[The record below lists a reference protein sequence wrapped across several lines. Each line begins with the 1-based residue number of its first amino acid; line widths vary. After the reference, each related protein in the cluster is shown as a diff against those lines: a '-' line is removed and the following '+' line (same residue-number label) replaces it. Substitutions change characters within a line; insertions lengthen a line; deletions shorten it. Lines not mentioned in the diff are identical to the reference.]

1 MRAREVVGGAVA
13 VVLAAAIPLAASL
26 AGNAATEAAR
36 WPGVL
41 DVLRRH
47 PWASLAVMLVLT
59 GALLALDRRREAAS
73 ARPAPP
79 PSVVPP
85 PPAWLVDREETE
97 RAVEAVLAGNAGT
110 VGLTTGLQGAGGFG
124 KTTLAKAVCADER
137 VRRRFPTVVFVT
149 LGGDLRGGPRIAAK
163 AAEVIRLVTG
173 EEALFHEDPAL
184 AGAQLGRAL
193 DGLRGPLMLVL
204 DDVWS
209 EAQLAPFLVGGRNCV
224 RLVTTRIPAA
234 LPDDASR
241 VLVDRMTDD
250 QARAVLTTGLDLTD
264 AQVAALLAVT
274 GGWPLLLRLVNRL
287 LAAETATGLTTADA
301 CAQTLDLLR
310 AAGPAGADLGS
321 GAHPLGLD
329 DPAEREKAVRATVEA
344 SVRLLSESAGERERL
359 LELGVFAEDEVIPVE
374 LVCALWRE
382 SAGYEPVRSR
392 ALCRRLRDVAL
403 VGLTDSGGLVLHD
416 VIRDYLRAELGAG
429 RLTAA
434 HGHLVAGV
442 RPAPAPTPWWELG
455 EGYLHDRLVRHLVEA
470 GLTDEAE
477 ALVGD
482 LRWVELRLR
491 QRDASAPFNDARLVP
506 TAAAERRASELSAV
520 GHLLAPEDGWAG
532 RAAVLYS
539 RLGGQRHWAEQ
550 AEERAALLP
559 GPVLVNQGPPPD
571 LSGTSVVRVLPTEG
585 PAMGVG
591 LSPDGRTVTTVD
603 GGYVRRWDVE
613 SGRVLWERRS
623 TMRHT
628 VREGVRQIG
637 KNYALSA
644 DGRWFVHVYDGSA
657 LVWEVTTGNERVA
670 ACPFDF
676 LIAVAISPDGEWVA
690 FCSVDEVTVSP
701 VQEASRSDHPAE
713 SPRRV
718 GRPEGWVRHLTVT
731 SGGAVTVIHM
741 ERDLLVHDWRTT
753 DEDGAPTV
761 LSLEND
767 RLAAAAGDFLAYAI
781 DDEVRLR
788 DLLTGAERSRPYG
801 LSAGQLAVSPDGVSL
816 YAHTASISS
825 LYPPSVSG
833 GWRELRAD
841 EGAVRFHEDEG
852 QTSEIA
858 VNGHGRMARGVR
870 GGVAVSDAVAGVY
883 GAEPR
888 ALTRVHTAEMAGG
901 TTLVV
906 WIPWRCDRWAPESSS
921 TSQRPGFGVATPRAV
936 EDLPLDWQSSSK
948 VSLVRTGAGG
958 TVPLVGFGPAAGS
971 VSWTSDGTL
980 VALAYDGVVEVRQA
994 ATGEVV
1000 FGTRAHWL
1008 PPDGPLLALAPDGS
1022 WVCSAWH
1029 GEPDQTQRSSQNIL
1043 VKISYRDGRALVISD
1058 TARPLIDAQ
1067 AWCAAA
1073 HPDPHRLLV
1082 GWSHSVALHELT
1094 NGTATATYRIFV
1106 PTDLAISPDGTWCCV
1121 VTMQGLVEILA
1132 LPRLTLVTRLR
1143 TPSRFTACSLTP
1155 APDGF
1160 LVHADSDRGVHT
1172 YLFRPGPPA
1181 PHRPEG

>member
-1 MRAREVVGGAVA
+1 MGRPRRHAGADGGAA
-13 VVLAAAIPLAASL
+13 RPRP
-26 AGNAATEAAR
+26 AAR
-36 WPGVL
+36 GG
-41 DVLRRH
+41 LR
-47 PWASLAVMLVLT
+47 
-59 GALLALDRRREAAS
+59 
-73 ARPAPP
+73 APRSP

-193 DGLRGPLMLVL
+193 DGLRGPLLLVL

-301 CAQTLDLLR
+301 CAQTLALLR

-382 SAGYEPVRSR
+382 SAGYEPLRSR

-434 HGHLVAGV
+434 HADLVAGA
-442 RPAPAPTPWWELG
+442 RPAPAPTPWWELPD
-455 EGYLHDRLVRHLVEA
+455 GYLHDHLVRHLVEA

-506 TAAAERRASELSAV
+506 TPAAARRASELSAV

-571 LSGTSVVRVLPTEG
+571 LSGSSVVRVLPTEG

-603 GGYVRRWDVE
+603 GLYVRQRDVD
-613 SGRVLWERRS
+613 SGRVLWEREFVPLYTLQEES
-623 TMRHT
+623 A
-628 VREGVRQIG
+628 QIG
-637 KNYALSA
+637 SNYALSA
-644 DGRWFVHVYDGSA
+644 DGRWFVHVRRGRA
-657 LVWEVTTGNERVA
+657 LVWEVATENERVA
-670 ACPFDF
+670 PCPPDA
-676 LIAVAISPDGEWVA
+676 LVSVAVSPDGEWVA
-690 FCSVDEVTVSP
+690 CCFEDEVAVCP
-701 VQEASRSDHPAE
+701 VEGAGDPDRA
-713 SPRRV
+713 PRRTE
-718 GRPEGWVRHLTVT
+718 RPEGWVRCLAVS
-731 SGGAVTVIHM
+731 SGGAVTVVHVG
-741 ERDLLVHDWRTT
+741 RDLVLHDWRATGA
-753 DEDGAPTV
+753 DGTPTV
-761 LSLEND
+761 LGARD
-767 RLAAAAGDFLAYAI
+767 VRLAEVAGDFLAYAVGG
-781 DDEVRLR
+781 EVRLR
-788 DLLTGAERSRPYG
+788 DLLTGAEDDRPCDP
-801 LSAGQLAVSPDGVSL
+801 SAHGLAVSPDGIAL
-816 YAHTASISS
+816 YARLASMR
-825 LYPPSVSG
+825 PRVAGDPG
-833 GWRELRAD
+833 GRRSRRLPQRRRAD
-841 EGAVRFHEDEG
+841 GAGRG
-852 QTSEIA
+852 RRRRP
-858 VNGHGRMARGVR
+858 HGTHR
-870 GGVAVSDAVAGVY
+870 
-883 GAEPR
+883 AER
-888 ALTRVHTAEMAGG
+888 SGRL
-901 TTLVV
+901 
-906 WIPWRCDRWAPESSS
+906 
-921 TSQRPGFGVATPRAV
+921 RP
-936 EDLPLDWQSSSK
+936 
-948 VSLVRTGAGG
+948 RTGAGRG
-958 TVPLVGFGPAAGS
+958 GSPRADQGPRGRTGRRNGSGGLDAVAVRPLGSGVEAPPGRTGLRCRHPDGRRGPAAP
-971 VSWTSDGTL
+971 
-980 VALAYDGVVEVRQA
+980 LAA
-994 ATGEVV
+994 A
-1000 FGTRAHWL
+1000 
-1008 PPDGPLLALAPDGS
+1008 
-1022 WVCSAWH
+1022 
-1029 GEPDQTQRSSQNIL
+1029 
-1043 VKISYRDGRALVISD
+1043 GRPGG
-1058 TARPLIDAQ
+1058 ARP
-1067 AWCAAA
+1067 
-1073 HPDPHRLLV
+1073 
-1082 GWSHSVALHELT
+1082 
-1094 NGTATATYRIFV
+1094 
-1106 PTDLAISPDGTWCCV
+1106 
-1121 VTMQGLVEILA
+1121 
-1132 LPRLTLVTRLR
+1132 PRRGGG
-1143 TPSRFTACSLTP
+1143 P
-1155 APDGF
+1155 AP
-1160 LVHADSDRGVHT
+1160 RGVRLPLRQRH
-1172 YLFRPGPPA
+1172 LDRRRHPLRPGVRRRRGGTGDG
-1181 PHRPEG
+1181 HR

>member
-13 VVLAAAIPLAASL
+13 VALAAAIPLAASL

-193 DGLRGPLMLVL
+193 DGLRGPLLLVL

-301 CAQTLDLLR
+301 CAQTLALLR

-455 EGYLHDRLVRHLVEA
+455 EGYLHDHLVRHLVEA

-506 TAAAERRASELSAV
+506 TPAAARRASELSAV

-539 RLGGQRHWAEQ
+539 RLGGRRHWAEQ

-603 GGYVRRWDVE
+603 GLYVRQRDVD
-613 SGRVLWERRS
+613 SGRVLWEREFVPLYTLQEES
-623 TMRHT
+623 A
-628 VREGVRQIG
+628 QIG
-637 KNYALSA
+637 SNYALSA
-644 DGRWFVHVYDGSA
+644 DGRWFVHVRRGRA
-657 LVWEVTTGNERVA
+657 LVWEVATGNERVA
-670 ACPFDF
+670 PCPPDA
-676 LIAVAISPDGEWVA
+676 LVSVAVSPDGEWVA
-690 FCSVDEVTVSP
+690 CCFEDEVAVCP
-701 VQEASRSDHPAE
+701 VEGAGDPDRA
-713 SPRRV
+713 PRRA
-718 GRPEGWVRHLTVT
+718 GRPEGWVRCLAVS
-731 SGGAVTVIHM
+731 SGGAVTVVHVG
-741 ERDLLVHDWRTT
+741 RDLVLHDWRATGA
-753 DEDGAPTV
+753 DGTPTV
-761 LSLEND
+761 LGAQD
-767 RLAAAAGDFLAYAI
+767 VRLAEVAGDFLAYAVGG
-781 DDEVRLR
+781 EVRLR
-788 DLLTGAERSRPYG
+788 DLLTGAEDDRPCDP
-801 LSAGQLAVSPDGVSL
+801 SAHGLAVSPDGTAL
-816 YAHTASISS
+816 YARLASA
-825 LYPPSVSG
+825 G
-833 GWRELRAD
+833 HGWREIRAD
-841 EGAVRFHEDEG
+841 DAPAAFHNGEG
-852 QTSEIA
+852 QTVRVA
-858 VNGHGRMARGVR
+858 VDGGGRMARGVR
-870 GGVAVSDAVAGVY
+870 GGVAVSDPGR
-883 GAEPR
+883 EPGEAAPR
-888 ALTRVHTAEMAGG
+888 ELTRVHAVELAGG
-901 TTLVV
+901 TVLVV
-906 WIPWRCDRWAPESSS
+906 WTPWRCDRWV
-921 TSQRPGFGVATPRAV
+921 PGAGAAGRDRDLGVATPMAV
-936 EDLPLDWQSSSK
+936 EDLPLHWQQP
-948 VSLVRTGAGG
+948 VAQVGLVHPGAAAAL
-958 TVPLVGFGPAAGS
+958 PLVEFGSPFGS
-971 VSWTSDGTL
+971 VTWTDDGTL
-980 VALAYDGVVEVRQA
+980 FALAYDDVVEVRET
-994 ATGEVV
+994 ATGDVV
-1000 FGTRAHWL
+1000 FGGRAETL
-1008 PPDGPLLALAPDGS
+1008 PSDAALLAVAPDGS
-1022 WVCSAWH
+1022 WVASVRRRTVSSAERH
-1029 GEPDQTQRSSQNIL
+1029 SGDL
-1043 VKISYRDGRALVISD
+1043 VVGVLYRDGRTRTLRTPARETRPNAYERATCTAAL
-1058 TARPLIDAQ
+1058 PDA
-1067 AWCAAA
+1067 
-1073 HPDPHRLLV
+1073 DRLLV
-1082 GWSHSVALHELT
+1082 GWSDTLVLHDLTTGSAL
-1094 NGTATATYRIFV
+1094 ATRRVLDPA
-1106 PTDLAISPDGTWCCV
+1106 DLAVSPDGTWCCM
-1121 VTMQGLVEILA
+1121 VTSDGLTEILT
-1132 LPRLTLVTRLR
+1132 LPGLTPLARLR
-1143 TPSRFTACSLTP
+1143 TPSAFTACSLTP

>member
-1 MRAREVVGGAVA
+1 MRARKAVGAAVG

-184 AGAQLGRAL
+184 AGAQLGRVL
-193 DGLRGPLMLVL
+193 DELRGPLLLVL

-250 QARAVLTTGLDLTD
+250 QARAVLTADLDLTD
-264 AQVAALLAVT
+264 GQVAALLSVT

-287 LAAETATGLTTADA
+287 LVAETATGLTTADA
-301 CAQTLDLLR
+301 CTQTLALLR
-310 AAGPAGADLGS
+310 EAGPAGADLGG
-321 GAHPLGLD
+321 GAHPLDLD

-344 SVRLLSESAGERERL
+344 SVRLLSESAGERRRL

-374 LVCALWRE
+374 LVSALWQE

-416 VIRDYLRAELGAG
+416 VIRDYLRAELGAEP
-429 RLTAA
+429 LTAA
-434 HGHLVAGV
+434 HADLVAGA
-442 RPAPAPTPWWELG
+442 RPAPAPTPWWELPD
-455 EGYLHDRLVRHLVEA
+455 GYLHDHLVRHLVEA

-491 QRDASAPFNDARLVP
+491 HRDVSAPFNDARLVP
-506 TAAAERRASELSAV
+506 TAPGMRRASELSAV
-520 GHLLAPEDGWAG
+520 GHLMAPEDGWAG

-559 GPVLVNQGPPPD
+559 GPVLVNHASPPD
-571 LSGTSVVRVLPTEG
+571 LSGSSVVRVLPTDG

-591 LSPDGRTVTTVD
+591 LSPDGGTVTTLD
-603 GGYVRRWDVE
+603 GPYVRQWDVE
-613 SGRVLWERRS
+613 SGRVLWERDFATQYILQDDS
-623 TMRHT
+623 
-628 VREGVRQIG
+628 GQIG
-637 KNYALSA
+637 RNYALSA
-644 DGRWFVHVYDGSA
+644 DGRWFVHVRRGRA
-657 LVWEVTTGNERVA
+657 LVWEVATENERVA
-670 ACPFDF
+670 PCPLDA
-676 LIAVAISPDGEWVA
+676 LISVAVSPDGEWVA
-690 FCSVDEVTVSP
+690 FCSEEEVAVCP
-701 VQEASRSDHPAE
+701 VEGVGDPDRPSRRAA
-713 SPRRV
+713 
-718 GRPEGWVRHLTVT
+718 RPEGWVRCLAVS
-731 SGGAVTVIHM
+731 SGGAVTVLHVG
-741 ERDLLVHDWRTT
+741 RDLVLHDWRAT
-753 DEDGAPTV
+753 DEDGTPTV
-761 LSLEND
+761 LGAED
-767 RLAAAAGDFLAYAI
+767 VRLAEVAGDFLAYAVG
-781 DDEVRLR
+781 DEVRLR
-788 DLLTGAERSRPYG
+788 DLPAGVEHDRPCDPLAEG
-801 LSAGQLAVSPDGVSL
+801 LAVSPDGTAL
-816 YAHTASISS
+816 YACLASD
-825 LYPPSVSG
+825 G
-833 GWRELRAD
+833 QEWREIRAD
-841 EGAVRFHEDEG
+841 DAPAAFHNGEGR
-852 QTSEIA
+852 TSQVA
-858 VNGHGRMARGVR
+858 VNGGGRMARSVR
-870 GGVAVSDAVAGVY
+870 GGVAVSDPVPEHGEVASR
-883 GAEPR
+883 E
-888 ALTRVHTAEMAGG
+888 LTRVHAVELAGG
-901 TTLVV
+901 TVLVV
-906 WIPWRCDRWAPESSS
+906 WAPWRCGRWVPGAGSAGRDRD
-921 TSQRPGFGVATPRAV
+921 FGVATPMAV
-936 EDLPLDWQSSSK
+936 GDLPLHWQRP
-948 VSLVRTGAGG
+948 VAQVGLVHPGAEAA
-958 TVPLVGFGPAAGS
+958 VPLVDYGSGFGS
-971 VSWTSDGTL
+971 VTWTEDGTL
-980 VALAYDGVVEVRQA
+980 FALAYADVVEVRET
-994 ATGEVV
+994 ATGDVV
-1000 FGTRAHWL
+1000 LGGRAEMH
-1008 PPDGPLLALAPDGS
+1008 PSDAAVLALAPDGS
-1022 WVCSAWH
+1022 WVASVRRR
-1029 GEPDQTQRSSQNIL
+1029 TMSSTERHFGDAVVGVLYREGRTRIL
-1043 VKISYRDGRALVISD
+1043 RTPARAV
-1058 TARPLIDAQ
+1058 RPNAYERAI
-1067 AWCAAA
+1067 CAAA
-1073 HPDPHRLLV
+1073 LPEADRLLV
-1082 GWSHSVALHELT
+1082 GWSDTLALHDLT
-1094 NGTATATYRIFV
+1094 TGTALATRRV
-1106 PTDLAISPDGTWCCV
+1106 LDPAGLAVSPDGTWCCM
-1121 VTMQGLVEILA
+1121 VTSEGLAEILA
-1132 LPRLTLVTRLR
+1132 LPGLTLLTRLR
-1143 TPSRFTACSLTP
+1143 TPSSFTACSLTP
-1155 APDGF
+1155 VPDGF
-1160 LVHADSDRGVHT
+1160 LLHADSDRGIHT

-1181 PHRPEG
+1181 PPPS